1 LFSRQAAFVQK
12 LKFPSTDENHD
23 DYKSQQQLSDALYRC
38 APSLALAFDRASLLL
53 SLDLFQTFAGTSIMG
68 GTAAH
73 QWAGN
78 FLVAGQITNSIPE
91 LERKSMKFKIS
102 NYQFGL
108 KSGLFG
114 TLTVTFFISVGVLW
128 AVHRA
133 RAQAAV
139 SADLTVAPTA
149 GVAKVTREDLYKQVT
164 MAAEFRPYEEVELHA
179 KVSGYVSKMNV
190 DFGDT
195 VKAGQLLATLEV
207 PELQAELE
215 NAQAAGQKAEADY
228 TNAHLIYTRL
238 LSVNKEHP
246 NLVAQQDLDT
256 AQAND
261 LTATAAIAAAKAN
274 FEKFQ
279 TMVSYTQITAP
290 FDGVVTHRYA
300 DPGTLIQAGTTS
312 DTQALPL
319 VRVSNNYRL
328 RLDFPVTV
336 DYVKDVQLG
345 DSVEVRVDS
354 LNGKTFTGRISRFT
368 HDVDDNTRTMITE
381 IEVPNPNLEL
391 VPGMYATVV
400 LNVEKHLQA
409 LAVPTEAV
417 SGEKTP
423 TVYVVNHDNQIEE
436 RAVKLGLET
445 PDKYEILSG
454 LNEGDLV
461 VVGNRSG
468 FQTGQKVEPKLIQLS
483 MRDEN

>member
-1 LFSRQAAFVQK
+1 
-12 LKFPSTDENHD
+12 
-23 DYKSQQQLSDALYRC
+23 
-38 APSLALAFDRASLLL
+38 
-53 SLDLFQTFAGTSIMG
+53 
-68 GTAAH
+68 
-73 QWAGN
+73 
-78 FLVAGQITNSIPE
+78 
-91 LERKSMKFKIS
+91 MKFKITKPR
-102 NYQFGL
+102 FGNVL
-108 KSGLFG
+108 GILAAAVVLVLGGLW
-114 TLTVTFFISVGVLW
+114 L
-128 AVHRA
+128 AHRA
-133 RAQAAV
+133 RAQSPA
-139 SADLTVAPTA
+139 SADLTAAPTA
-149 GVAKVTREDLYKQVT
+149 GVAKVTREDLFKQVT
-164 MAAEFRPYEEVELHA
+164 MAAEFRPYEEVALHA

-215 NAQAAGQKAEADY
+215 NAQAAEQKAEADY
-228 TNAHLIYTRL
+228 TNTHLIYTRL
-238 LSVNKEHP
+238 LSVNKDHP
-246 NLVAQQDLDT
+246 NLVAQQDLDS

-279 TMVSYTQITAP
+279 TMVSYTQIVAP

-300 DPGTLIQAGTTS
+300 DPGTLIQAGTAS

-319 VRVSNNYRL
+319 VRVSDNYRL

-354 LNGKTFTGRISRFT
+354 LNGKTFTGKISRFT
-368 HDVDDNTRTMITE
+368 HDVDDNTRTMMTE

-417 SGEKTP
+417 SGEKNP

-445 PDKYEILSG
+445 SDKYEILSG

-461 VVGNRSG
+461 VIGNRAG
-468 FQTGQKVEPKLIQLS
+468 FQVGQKVEPKVIQLS

>member
-1 LFSRQAAFVQK
+1 
-12 LKFPSTDENHD
+12 
-23 DYKSQQQLSDALYRC
+23 
-38 APSLALAFDRASLLL
+38 
-53 SLDLFQTFAGTSIMG
+53 
-68 GTAAH
+68 
-73 QWAGN
+73 
-78 FLVAGQITNSIPE
+78 
-91 LERKSMKFKIS
+91 MKFKIS
-102 NYQFGL
+102 NCQSGF

-114 TLTVTFFISVGVLW
+114 ILTAALVIGTGVLW
-128 AVHRA
+128 ALHRA
-133 RAQAAV
+133 RGQVPA
-139 SADLTVAPTA
+139 SADLNTAPTA

-164 MAAEFRPYEEVELHA
+164 IAAEFRPYVEVELHA

-190 DFGDT
+190 DFGDQ

-207 PELQAELE
+207 PELQDELD
-215 NAQAAGQKAEADY
+215 NAQAAEQKAAADY
-228 TNAHLIYTRL
+228 TNAHLIYMRL
-238 LSVNKEHP
+238 LSVNKDHP

-261 LTATAAIAAAKAN
+261 LTAIAAIAAAKAN

-279 TMVSYTQITAP
+279 TMVSYTQIIAP

-300 DPGTLIQAGTTS
+300 DPGTLIQAGTSS

-319 VRVSNNYRL
+319 VRVSDNYRL

-336 DYVKDVQLG
+336 DYVKDVQLN

-354 LNGKTFTGRISRFT
+354 LNGKTFNGKISRFT
-368 HDVDDNTRTMITE
+368 HDVDDNTRTMMTE

-454 LNEGDLV
+454 LREGDLV
-461 VVGNRSG
+461 VIGNRAG
-468 FQTGQKVEPKLIQLS
+468 FQAGQKVEPKVIQLS